1 MSYKQ
6 INNMKKI
13 EQITYRKGGE
23 EKVGSFLEAR
33 IINDDLKSNCTF
45 YWSVIEEMAPVIV
58 EGETEELVAP
68 RLGMT
73 LDDGNLTLSG
83 DEYLEWDG
91 SNDAAFSFVAEKLN
105 LVLIP

>member
-1 MSYKQ
+1 
-6 INNMKKI
+6 MKKI

-45 YWSVIEEMAPVIV
+45 YWSVREEIIPITI
-58 EGETEELVAP
+58 EGETVEPIESTP
-68 RLGMT
+68 GMI
-73 LDDGNLTLSG
+73 LDEGNILMGSE
-83 DEYLEWDG
+83 EYLEWDG
-91 SNDAAFSFVAEKLN
+91 SNDAAYLFVTGKLN